1 MKKLYSIVLMAAALL
16 VSTTASAATVAKI
29 GTTEYETFEAAWK
42 AVKTGETIQLQANIT
57 IGTTLWLGTTTMADE
72 NPLSITLD
80 LNGDTLTST
89 AQKVFVLTHGS
100 LNVTGNGGIKHAPTG
115 TIYSGGEYQSK
126 FEIFRVYGST
136 YKDIDAK
143 TSDTYYTHLTIGAG
157 VKLVAAVNGI
167 VVDKFSSWD
176 IASAWAAGN
185 KNIPTAD
192 ADKLALY
199 TDVYSKGNGVAHGVC
214 IDVKGTIEARKYA
227 IKANGNLRTPAWSAD
242 NSGKKIGQESYR
254 ATQYSDRNST
264 RYVIAADDEK
274 NYSPFIHV
282 YSTAKLLT
290 TETLRTDAVAAYGGG
305 YARWLVEGAV
315 EGSTAVYVKSGE
327 IELKNAQITSNFDG
341 VASGSTADRGSG
353 VDAGGSG
360 IVIESSANYAGGTD
374 ITIEGNTVV
383 TPTSG
388 FAIEEK
394 ITNAADT
401 TKVDNVDIKGG
412 TFKEGDA
419 GTIVVTTQT
428 TSGNNVVSIDGGTF
442 EYANETGGGIDLGGK
457 SLEQFLVDQA
467 GSGDNTHTVVVAT
480 DDQGHQTIVISEG
493 DKPAVANSVIGAAEN
508 ASINWKNDGTTTETL
523 TSNKKLAE
531 LQISQDYNQTLIVPD
546 GLTLEVGRVVLGA
559 KAQIVVKAGGKFI
572 VTGEQGLA
580 AFQERNLVLE
590 ASESK
595 QAIFLFNPAVT
606 SNTHPMATV
615 EFLSK
620 SYVDG
625 SNWARQ
631 CFGIPTYQA
640 MTSIDA
646 VDKDDYSVK
655 VRTKFGRY
663 SYAIHDWEVIGE
675 INSTNPAVNLNDM
688 ADPFNYYQMINYGTV
703 MNNTKVIMN
712 GSLVGNIIPQLNV
725 RANAW
730 NGYANSCTA
739 PMNIN
744 VLLSEIPNSVQKAIY
759 LLDITAQQT
768 TWIPR
773 TNLNEDEPNMQ
784 NIAPLQPFLICNEL
798 AAANVNVSYEYAVYN
813 PNMGIGN
820 PAPARRLANYMTKAK
835 MVVKGEG
842 CVDRV
847 IVAEDDEFS
856 AEFDNGYDAVKYM
869 NDGVNMYIT
878 ADKKMSIFAT
888 DDLNNTYV
896 GLQTVKGGN
905 YTIEF
910 ANVQGEELFLI
921 DHETGAQVAM
931 VEGATYEFTADANS
945 ANDYRFEVVSPRKVT
960 TAIENA
966 EAVKSAKGIYTITGQ
981 YVGEMNVW
989 NTLPAGIYVV
999 NGEKRVK

>member
-559 KAQIVVKAGGKFI
+559 KAQIVVEAGGKFV

-981 YVGEMNVW
+981 YVGEMSVW
-989 NTLPAGIYVV
+989 NSLPAGIYVV
-999 NGEKRVK
+999 NGEKLVK

>member
-981 YVGEMNVW
+981 
-989 NTLPAGIYVV
+989 
-999 NGEKRVK
+999 